1 MATTTELLKRQIDAI
16 ENLKNLPSSDT
27 PEFKQWEQL
36 TKAII
41 DRRLGKVKV
50 GEFPSG
56 FDFWPNRMGP
66 WEDEELK
73 ESLLR
78 GLGMAEAYLNGLIQ
92 EIELLGED
100 EAQGEERPSS
110 QTHGKLKFGEPG
122 RNGQPGSGGSISIN
136 GHIINITDA
145 ARISA
150 DGGHANSTHGN
161 NSPIIA
167 NAAKIDNLISQ
178 LEDEIENSYNKE
190 DKEEVKTIVKELK
203 SQAEAG
209 NERGFKQLAG
219 VLLTRGAEIAQMS
232 SLVIQLLMLGSGVK

>member
-1 MATTTELLKRQIDAI
+1 MATTTELLRRQIDEI
-16 ENLKNLPSSDT
+16 ENLKSLPSSDT

-41 DRRLGKVKV
+41 DRRLGKVKT
-50 GEFPSG
+50 GKFPSG

-73 ESLLR
+73 ESLLK
-78 GLGMAEAYLNGLIQ
+78 GLSMAEAYLNGLIQ

-100 EAQGEERPSS
+100 EAQVDERLSS
-110 QTHGKLKFGEPG
+110 QTHGKLKLGEAG
-122 RNGQPGSGGSISIN
+122 TNGQPGGGGSISIN

-150 DGGHANSTHGN
+150 DGGQTNSTHGN
-161 NSPIIA
+161 NSPIIL
-167 NAAKIDNLISQ
+167 NADKINSLISQ
-178 LEDEIENSYNKE
+178 LENEVEHSYKKE

-203 SQAEAG
+203 AQADAG
-209 NERGFKQLAG
+209 NEQGFQQLAG
-219 VLLTRGAEIAQMS
+219 VLLTRGAEVAQIS
-232 SLVIQLLMLGSGVK
+232 SVLIQLLMLASGTK